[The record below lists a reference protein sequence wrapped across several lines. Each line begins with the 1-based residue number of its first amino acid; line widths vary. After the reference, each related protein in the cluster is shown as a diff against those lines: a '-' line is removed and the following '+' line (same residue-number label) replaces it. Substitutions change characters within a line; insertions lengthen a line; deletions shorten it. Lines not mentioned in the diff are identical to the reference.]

1 MLSKQQL
8 TFALSLKRQEELIQQ
23 LMKEAQQGMKNQA
36 DRGGCY
42 PRWIT
47 PFEVCL
53 ILHTLRKPN
62 SLITLLFIQ
71 NNSQLKNHSKNMLTC
86 IDIKFIFDSVRLGL
100 SSLHTAYVALR
111 VVFLL
116 CFQLLFRLVPAVV
129 LTLET
134 SEVSAIFCFHNQNNS
149 TSSPGLLG
157 NGAFTCSGLHF

>member
-47 PFEVCL
+47 PSEVCL

-71 NNSQLKNHSKNMLTC
+71 NHSQFKNIAKTC
-86 IDIKFIFDSVRLGL
+86 LPASIL
-100 SSLHTAYVALR
+100 SSSLIVYVYRFVQPPHSICRPPSCVLAM
-111 VVFLL
+111 
-116 CFQLLFRLVPAVV
+116 FQLLFRLVPAVV

-149 TSSPGLLG
+149 TSSPGPLG
-157 NGAFTCSGLHF
+157 NGASTCSGLHF